1 MGRLSSKRTVLLLVL
16 LAAGV
21 LLVSGSRVWVN
32 GSVDDPVLGAS
43 ILHGT
48 GSQIARGVLA
58 AALVGAA
65 AVVAAAT
72 SGRIVRRLAA
82 AVVVLA
88 GALGAAVIGSVV
100 ADPDG
105 ALGRLAATGTGRT
118 GDVPAHGSVTLWVW
132 VAALA
137 AVLMTLDGLAALAG
151 AGRWSGLSSRYD
163 APSADSAAPG
173 ADGAMPG
180 AAGPTSEQAV
190 RRSRES
196 AWEQLSRGEDPTAQD
211 RPGS

>member
-1 MGRLSSKRTVLLLVL
+1 M
-16 LAAGV
+16 
-21 LLVSGSRVWVN
+21 
-32 GSVDDPVLGAS
+32 
-43 ILHGT
+43 
-48 GSQIARGVLA
+48 
-58 AALVGAA
+58 
-65 AVVAAAT
+65 
-72 SGRIVRRLAA
+72 
-82 AVVVLA
+82 
-88 GALGAAVIGSVV
+88 IGSVV

-137 AVLMTLDGLAALAG
+137 AVVMTLAGVAALVG

-163 APSADSAAPG
+163 APSADGAAPG
-173 ADGAMPG
+173 ADGVAPAD
-180 AAGPTSEQAV
+180 AARAPTSEQAV